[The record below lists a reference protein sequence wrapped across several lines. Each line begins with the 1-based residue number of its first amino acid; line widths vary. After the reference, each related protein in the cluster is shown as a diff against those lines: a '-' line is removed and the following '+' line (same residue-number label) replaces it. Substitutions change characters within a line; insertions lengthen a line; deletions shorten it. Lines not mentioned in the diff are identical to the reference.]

1 MLYGEYKCRLRG
13 NRGMM
18 NTAVIHGQKA
28 KRTAGNALAAAVRQ
42 RFLIQDAGEIYETDF
57 MECERPPGCD
67 EEEFL

>member
-1 MLYGEYKCRLRG
+1 
-13 NRGMM
+13 MM